1 MALSLPNGYFYYSPT
16 LKQVS
21 SGNAYIFYFG
31 KTTLTDTLTFPVTPE
46 SLEISIQNK
55 NETVTLINEGEI
67 NLPKKAGLTELSFTA
82 RFPRRKQPYVCT
94 SKLYAVDYYLGVL
107 ETLKTNKMAFSFHVT
122 RLHRLSGGGIGHF
135 ETTSMMVTL
144 EEYTIKEDSDNG
156 DDILVD
162 ISLKQYKSY
171 SSTRKS
177 ITSNGTVVNKPTSTT
192 TKTPTTT
199 TKTTYYTV
207 KKGDTLQTIS
217 KKFYGKYSLYTKIYN
232 ANKSTI
238 ENAAKKRGRK
248 SSGNGHWIYPNTKLI
263 IPK

>member
-1 MALSLPNGYFYYSPT
+1 MSRFGSLVWTPT
-16 LKQVS
+16 LQTAGKS
-21 SGNAYIFYFG
+21 NAYTFYFG

-46 SLEISIQNK
+46 ALETSIQNK

-67 NLPKKAGLTELSFTA
+67 NLPKKAGLTEISFTA

-94 SKLYAVDYYLGVL
+94 SKLYSVDYYLGIL
-107 ETLKTNKMAFSFHVT
+107 ESLKTNKLAFSFHVVRT
-122 RLHRLSGGGIGHF
+122 HRLSGGSIGHF
-135 ETTSMMVTL
+135 ESTSMTVTL

-177 ITSNGTVVNKPTSTT
+177 ITSNGTVVNKPTNTT
-192 TKTPTTT
+192 TTTPTTA